1 MKLLREIDLAKMAG
15 GPGNLVLV
23 SGRQI
28 LSLGGHASISLCGAP
43 LYDTEQTMSVS
54 PLTLPFSPLSPLSQS
69 SLYFVWRPFLTRQI
83 AEALKRP

>member
-54 PLTLPFSPLSPLSQS
+54 PLTLPFPHFPLCHSLRSTPSEGS
-69 SLYFVWRPFLTRQI
+69 S
-83 AEALKRP
+83 